1 MLSDILSAVDKFH
14 HVGFAGMTVLELND
28 YRTYLEV
35 PYYNLGYFRLDLA
48 DNDDYV
54 KYDPSYLWKN
64 NSAAM
69 HHQVRMVENLI
80 NKQIVKWRS

>member
-1 MLSDILSAVDKFH
+1 MLATILAAVDKFH
-14 HVGFAGMTVLELND
+14 HVGFTGMTVHELKD

-48 DNDDYV
+48 DKDNYV

-64 NSAAM
+64 NSAAL
-69 HHQVRMVENLI
+69 HHQVRMVDDLI
-80 NKQIVKWRS
+80 NKQILN